1 MRIIDG
7 RSRNATGQWSH
18 SSESTPVFSMS
29 QELLGYV
36 FTDGFNHLA
45 YLGSANHVALKDMVT
60 LQSDIH
66 RHPAAWEGI
75 RRMSQRYNR
84 SVPWPGSE
92 HDFMLYTLTT
102 FASDLLLQAFLGPS
116 RRILKPKYQ
125 TNPLV
130 YAAHFGK
137 PKHARLLL
145 SCGAK
150 INEKGLVIDASRQ
163 ALPLEVAV
171 SRQHDAMADLL
182 LSTGSIVPKQ
192 LFTLPTNHNFPI
204 RIARRLLQTDEFV
217 EWAAQPGNR
226 LPAPVG
232 LLERR
237 LPLVYERD
245 IIIMIRR
252 LVQVGLDP
260 ATRNSARKTALH
272 FAIAGGY
279 QAVVVYLLS
288 IGTPLPLDFMFA
300 ISRATSSERIPMLR
314 LIVNAGADVRVSEDA
329 ALHLAMKTLE
339 QDECLEAVKI
349 LVGAGCQPFVYNP
362 ARKTPLHIALE
373 QRYFS
378 VADYLL
384 LQQRPAPLDA
394 LSAVVDSGYPIIVH
408 TLINGGADIHGI
420 TTYGDGLLHR
430 AVISLDEHQGLE
442 MAKLLV
448 GTGCDP
454 FKYNV
459 QGKTPLDLALDRT
472 YSLLADYLLSTVE
485 FPPPDALFA
494 ILHSALPADWRVHAI
509 RSLVCQGANACVLSA
524 DGNTLL
530 HATVLSLDD
539 PQGLEVA
546 KLLVG
551 VGCDPFQQN
560 AQGIT
565 PLDLALDRKFPLI
578 TDYLLSTGGDG
589 LLDRAVMSLDEHQGL
604 EMANLLVPSHSQ
616 MEYSTWMQTPPRT
629 ARSPASEP
637 PESTSDESFQDPDVD
652 ELTQM
657 SLMMNQFQI
666 HSSRNVDSPHLYRA
680 QTLQP
685 SIMTFRLSDTMLQP
699 VDDPEN
705 QHTLR
710 RLLDMSTIA
719 DEESEV
725 THPPPSSTSP
735 SLSSVPFGG
744 AQLQGPR
751 MGLQHDGENLA
762 STSHYRVPVASS
774 DGIPF
779 QSPHSPTNARVGD
792 QGPSGSEQ
800 TRMHQCEQCKK
811 IFPRPTG
818 LAMHMNSHSGA
829 KRMSFVR
836 HHRVTCG

>member
-1 MRIIDG
+1 
-7 RSRNATGQWSH
+7 
-18 SSESTPVFSMS
+18 MS

-45 YLGSANHVALKDMVT
+45 YLGSVNHVVLKDMAT
-60 LQSDIH
+60 LQSDIQ
-66 RHPAAWEGI
+66 RHPAAWEVI
-75 RRMSQRYNR
+75 RRMSQRYSR

-102 FASDLLLQAFLGPS
+102 FASDLLLQVFLGPS
-116 RRILKPKYQ
+116 RRVLKPKYQ

-137 PKHARLLL
+137 PQHARLLL

-150 INEKGLVIDASRQ
+150 INEKGLVIDASRL

-171 SRQHDAMADLL
+171 SQQHDAMVDIL
-182 LSTGSIVPKQ
+182 LSTGSIVPEQ
-192 LFTLPTNHNFPI
+192 LFALSTNHNFPI
-204 RIARRLLQTDEFV
+204 RITRRLLQTDEFV
-217 EWAAQPGNR
+217 EWVAQPGNR
-226 LPAPVG
+226 LPAPVR
-232 LLERR
+232 LLERQ

-245 IIIMIRR
+245 IIIIIRR

-260 ATRNSARKTALH
+260 ATCNSARKTALY

-288 IGTPLPLDFMFA
+288 IGTPLPLDFMSA
-300 ISRATSSERIPMLR
+300 ISRATSSERIPTLR
-314 LIVNAGADVRVSEDA
+314 LIVNAGADVRVGEDT

-362 ARKTPLHIALE
+362 ARKTPLHLALE

-394 LSAVVDSGYPIIVH
+394 LSAVVDSGYPTIVH
-408 TLINGGADIHGI
+408 TFINGGANIHGV
-420 TTYGDGLLHR
+420 TAYGDGLLHR
-430 AVISLDEHQGLE
+430 AVMSLDEQQGLE
-442 MAKLLV
+442 MAKLLI

-472 YSLLADYLLSTVE
+472 YSLLADYLLSTVK

-509 RSLVCQGANACVLSA
+509 RSLVGQGANACVLST
-524 DGNTLL
+524 DGSTLL

-539 PQGLEVA
+539 PQSLEVA

-551 VGCDPFQQN
+551 IGCEPFQQN

-565 PLDLALDRKFPLI
+565 PLDLALDRKFPLV
-578 TDYLLSTGGDG
+578 TDYLLSTRGDRS
-589 LLDRAVMSLDEHQGL
+589 LDRTAMSLDEHQGL

-616 MEYSTWMQTPPRT
+616 MGYSTWMQSSQSA
-629 ARSPASEP
+629 ARPPASEP
-637 PESTSDESFQDPDVD
+637 PESTSDESFQNPDVD
-652 ELTQM
+652 DMTQM
-657 SLMMNQFQI
+657 SPMMNQFQI
-666 HSSRNVDSPHLYRA
+666 HSSRNVDLSPHYMYRA
-680 QTLQP
+680 EALQP
-685 SIMTFRLSDTMLQP
+685 SFMTFQLSDTMLQP

-710 RLLDMSTIA
+710 RLLDMSIIG
-719 DEESEV
+719 DEESKV
-725 THPPPSSTSP
+725 THPPPSSTS
-735 SLSSVPFGG
+735 SSSSSVPFGG
-744 AQLQGPR
+744 TQLQGPSMR
-751 MGLQHDGENLA
+751 LQHDDGSLIR
-762 STSHYRVPVASS
+762 TGRVRVVSS
-774 DGIPF
+774 NSIPF
-779 QSPHSPTNARVGD
+779 QSPHSPTNARVD
-792 QGPSGSEQ
+792 DRMPSGSKQ
-800 TRMHQCEQCKK
+800 QKKSKMHQCKQCKK
-811 IFPRPTG
+811 MFPRPSG
-818 LAMHMNSHSGA
+818 LATHMNSHS
-829 KRMSFVR
+829 VCPLY
-836 HHRVTCG
+836 VIVE